1 MTTLY
6 GVFFDGK
13 TLPFTYVLFSWVL
26 VSSLLTFPSKKN
38 GKISVS
44 YIICSL
50 EHDVA
55 VFAS

>member
-38 GKISVS
+38 WISVS

-55 VFAS
+55 ALAS